1 MGGQA
6 EDEELENIGREE
18 TSTQVL
24 QEVVMEESARRKA
37 NGEPTIVD
45 ELEQA
50 DRARAGKLSH
60 SEENGNASA
69 ESGGWGGK
77 KGSG

>member
-6 EDEELENIGREE
+6 EDEELENIGREA

-60 SEENGNASA
+60 SEENGNVSA

>member
-6 EDEELENIGREE
+6 EAEELENIGREA

-60 SEENGNASA
+60 SEENGNVSA